1 MIPAQPIDLTEA
13 RVCDT
18 NLAHSLTEVR
28 VCDTSSAHRS
38 DGGKGL

>member
-18 NLAHSLTEVR
+18 NLAH
-28 VCDTSSAHRS
+28 RS
-38 DGGKGL
+38 DGGPGL